1 MRVHAMAVWAAT
13 LSLSASRVAAQAG
26 SIDIFGTNPA
36 TGLTDFGK
44 CQDSVAP
51 GGPAMKIS
59 IFARLGGAAANGI
72 SGAEFFVLE
81 RGPSGNNINVF
92 VPVASGGLGWSVSVF
107 PNPSAVVRGN
117 PFLETGTPP
126 NTDQVALIGWAVD
139 PQTGEGCQ
147 KGDAD
152 APPGYVR
159 LYDASIS
166 ESAMGH
172 PIPPDTYFWVTYGR
186 PPSTDV
192 FPGPFLKLC
201 DPPSYTKVVPFSG
214 QFIVNPSTR
223 TCTVATQSVTL
234 GKVKAMFR

>member
-1 MRVHAMAVWAAT
+1 M
-13 LSLSASRVAAQAG
+13 
-26 SIDIFGTNPA
+26 N
-36 TGLTDFGK
+36 
-44 CQDSVAP
+44 
-51 GGPAMKIS
+51 IS

-72 SGAEFFVLE
+72 AGGEFFVPE

-107 PNPSAVVRGN
+107 PNPSATVARGN

-126 NTDQVALIGWAVD
+126 NTDQRAGIAWAVD

-147 KGDAD
+147 QGDAD

-166 ESAMGH
+166 KSTIGN
-172 PIPPDTYFWVTYGR
+172 PIPPDIYFWVIFGR
-186 PPSTDV
+186 PPGDHPCVLLT
-192 FPGPFLKLC
+192 LC
-201 DPPSYTKVVPFSG
+201 DPPTYTEICMFFGG

-223 TCTVATQSVTL
+223 TCTVPAQPLTW